1 MGKNVINSKE
11 NKEEMIKIIRNAYVL
26 IGLFKKYLSEKD
38 EREEFFFNSVGY
50 AVMFLLYTS
59 EANSENIPWER
70 RAERFIQFLELVKD
84 DIPKY
89 ANVGKG
95 DC

>member
-11 NKEEMIKIIRNAYVL
+11 NKEEMIKILQNADVL
-26 IGLFKKYLSEKD
+26 IGLFKKYLDEKED
-38 EREEFFFNSVGY
+38 RKDFFFTSIGY
-50 AVMFLLYTS
+50 AVMFLLYTA

-70 RAERFIQFLELVKD
+70 RAERFIQFLEQVKD

>member
-11 NKEEMIKIIRNAYVL
+11 NKAEMIKILRNADVL
-26 IGLFKKYLSEKD
+26 IDLFKKYLSEKD
-38 EREEFFFNSVGY
+38 EREEFFFTSVGY
-50 AVMFLLYTS
+50 AVMFLLYTA
-59 EANSENIPWER
+59 EANSEDIPWER

>member
-11 NKEEMIKIIRNAYVL
+11 NKEEMIKILRNADVL

-38 EREEFFFNSVGY
+38 EREEFFFTSVGY
-50 AVMFLLYTS
+50 AVMFLLYTA
-59 EANSENIPWER
+59 EANSEDIPWER

-84 DIPKY
+84 DIPRW